1 MKRREYEDFVGF
13 KFGKFHSS
21 EFGIKAVVTSGR
33 YDKNLLP
40 APQDYTQDIPGSDG
54 QYYFGSVFK
63 DREFPVSLA
72 FDGITED
79 IWRLMSQTFSTDK
92 LQDLVFDELPFKT
105 YKAKVKSKPEFKFVC
120 FFDREKQQRVYK
132 GEGKLTFVCYYP
144 YAFGFDKYVVRAAD
158 NYYTPHK
165 EVPIDPTI
173 QSKYRQ
179 KPKEKPRSYTVNEH
193 YNTSGNMNIPWKSG
207 FPTLEQVQ
215 QGELYFNEPDG
226 DKKLI
231 IDTRAYWNNVPE
243 WQDAAK
249 LLVSPTLDYD
259 NELIF
264 LPQYSKINYY
274 NMDTGLNK
282 ENGLI
287 GSRLLVYNPGD
298 LPVEFE
304 LKLGNLSSRLRRN
317 LDEYTFRISRYNVQ
331 RLTIEQ
337 AVDWT
342 GLTTFY
348 PEDNVPY
355 KYGDKY
361 FKIIETSKDN
371 NGQDS
376 CDFQNID
383 SWHFEP
389 DFRDLKCAHPK
400 HTYIVEP
407 IPREKLAHFIKL
419 FYWQNNNGQYTADFE
434 KGVAMADRY
443 QELYDQCQTDDE
455 IYELYWK
462 TLSDLFVEFEEQGL
476 SFYDYIY
483 NPPEFFIDNEDLNYG
498 EFIFNKNSAPL
509 YYTYDYF
516 DISNEGFEDI
526 QGGEININNVEDAQ
540 REYTLPLLLD
550 SDRRMLYNINK
561 NENFYNFNLTK
572 TIHNEN
578 IKKGHWF
585 KIPKG
590 WSLIDIS
597 PVIDKD
603 KWGGK
608 RWLDA
613 RPFDWGNTNPDY
625 QAWYNKVYQ
634 TAAID
639 YLSYH
644 ITRQGILKGNAD
656 AADSGSSHFIDATL
670 YNNPS
675 RLKEYFSELELW
687 ELENY
692 MQFARWYDYDTK
704 DIYDTGSLL
713 DSVQKA
719 KADQAEL
726 GFLKLLANYWRVN
739 LVCNGKPK
747 GSVDDWWWYANNYIW
762 ENFPPLYWGYADLL
776 NKAEISYVPLF
787 F

>member
-1 MKRREYEDFVGF
+1 MERREYEDFVGF
-13 KFGKFHSS
+13 RFGKFHSS
-21 EFGIKAVVTSGR
+21 EFGIKAVVSGNR

-40 APQDYTQDIPGSDG
+40 APQDYTNDIPGSDG
-54 QYYFGSVFK
+54 QYYFGQTYK
-63 DREFPVSLA
+63 DREFNVNLA
-72 FDGITED
+72 FDNITEEV
-79 IWRLMSQTFSTDK
+79 WRLMAQTFSTDK
-92 LQDLVFDELPFKT
+92 LQDLVFDELPYKT
-105 YKAKVKSKPEFKFVC
+105 YKAKLKNKPDFKFVC
-120 FFDREKQQRVYK
+120 FTDRDTQQRIYK
-132 GEGKLTFVCYYP
+132 GEGKFTLVCYYP
-144 YAFGFDKYVVRAAD
+144 YAFGFDKYLIRAAD

-165 EVPIDPTI
+165 EVPIDTAI
-173 QSKYRQ
+173 QSRYRQ
-179 KPKEKPRSYTVNEH
+179 KPKEKPRAYEINNH
-193 YNTSGNMNIPWKSG
+193 YNTSGNMNTPWKTG

-215 QGELYFNEPDG
+215 QGELYFNEPNG
-226 DKKLI
+226 EKKLI
-231 IDTRAYWNNVPE
+231 IDTRAYWNNIPE
-243 WQDAAK
+243 WQTSAK
-249 LLVSPTLDYD
+249 LLVSPTLDFD

-264 LPQYSKINYY
+264 LPQYSKMNYY
-274 NMDTGLNK
+274 NMDTGLNQ

-298 LPVEFE
+298 LPIEFE
-304 LKLGNLSSRLRRN
+304 LKLGNLSSTLRRN

-342 GLTTFY
+342 GLTTLF
-348 PEDNVPY
+348 PEDNEPY

-371 NGQDS
+371 QGQNS
-376 CDFQNID
+376 CDFSNPE
-383 SWHFEP
+383 SWNFEP
-389 DFRDLKCAHPK
+389 DFRELGCAHPK

-419 FYWQNNNGQYTADFE
+419 FYWQNNNGQYTSNFE
-434 KGVAMADRY
+434 EGINMANRY
-443 QELYDQCQTDDE
+443 QELYEQCQTDDE
-455 IYELYWK
+455 RYELYWK
-462 TLSDLFVEFEEQGL
+462 TLNDLFEEFEEQGL
-476 SFYDYIY
+476 SLYDYIY
-483 NPPEFFIDNEDLNYG
+483 NPPEFFIDNQDLNYG
-498 EFIFNKNSAPL
+498 EFVFNKYSAPL

-526 QGGEININNVEDAQ
+526 YGGEININNVEDAQ
-540 REYTLPLLLD
+540 REYVLPLFLD

-561 NENFYNFNLTK
+561 NDNFYNFNLTK
-572 TIHNEN
+572 NIHNDN

-613 RPFDWGNTNPDY
+613 RPFDWGNPNPEY
-625 QAWYNKVYQ
+625 QTWYDKVYQ

-639 YLSYH
+639 YLSYN
-644 ITRQGILKGNAD
+644 ITREGILKGNED
-656 AADSGSSHFIDATL
+656 AANSGSSNHISADY
-670 YNNPS
+670 YNNPTV
-675 RLKEYFSELELW
+675 LKDYFSGLQLW

-692 MQFARWYDYDTK
+692 MQFARWYRYD
-704 DIYDTGSLL
+704 DQNIYETP
-713 DSVQKA
+713 QRA
-719 KADQAEL
+719 KAERAEL
-726 GFLKLLANYWRVN
+726 GFLKLLANYWRIN
-739 LVCNGKPK
+739 LVCNNKPS

-776 NKAEISYVPLF
+776 NKAEIKYIPLF